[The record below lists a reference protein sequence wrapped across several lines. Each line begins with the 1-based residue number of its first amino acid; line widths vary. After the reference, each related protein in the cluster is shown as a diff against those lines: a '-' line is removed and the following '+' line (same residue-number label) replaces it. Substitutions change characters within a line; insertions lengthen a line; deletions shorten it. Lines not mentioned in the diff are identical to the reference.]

1 MTMFKFTLGY
11 YCTTTY
17 NTLGRSR
24 QQLSCVFLR
33 LWLRSYAVAVLAS
46 CTPAGPSNS
55 CNLASPSGVYILYP
69 GTSGRSAARRLG
81 CAGQRAGNRPGKG
94 GKELSTSLQHACN
107 YLPTM
112 DLLRRGSGSTS
123 ALHWTLGLGA
133 VVVLASCAGSRALLG
148 TAATL

>member
-81 CAGQRAGNRPGKG
+81 CPGQRAGNRPGKG
-94 GKELSTSLQHACN
+94 GKELSISLQQACN
-107 YLPTM
+107 MPATTFQLWTC
-112 DLLRRGSGSTS
+112 SGG
-123 ALHWTLGLGA
+123 ALD
-133 VVVLASCAGSRALLG
+133 
-148 TAATL
+148 